1 MNNNL
6 ESLKK
11 RLDYNKEYITIQK
24 AELEI
29 IKKQIDEKEEL
40 KKTLL
45 EKNTNLL
52 IMKTLIE
59 EASTEARENGRK
71 LLSKVATKSAQTVFG
86 ENTEIELE
94 PFTKDGVPSIR
105 VNIKQHLDDGNVITI
120 NPTEADGGGLA
131 DITDLSIFMALGQM
145 IQNNYAPYD
154 LDEPTKFI
162 NGIDLI
168 EKSARFIRNMVDF
181 TGKQTIIST
190 NEDLLAS
197 EADTRYRMI
206 LDEKTRISTAYKE
219 V

>member
-1 MNNNL
+1 MDNNL
-6 ESLKK
+6 DILKQ
-11 RLDYNKEYITIQK
+11 RLENNKEYLTIQK
-24 AELEI
+24 AELDVL
-29 IKKQIDEKEEL
+29 KKQIVEKEEA
-40 KKTLL
+40 KETLI
-45 EKNTNLL
+45 EDNTKLL
-52 IMKTLIE
+52 TMKMLIE

-71 LLSKVATKSAQTVFG
+71 LLSDVATTSAQTVFG
-86 ENTEIELE
+86 KNTEIELE

-105 VNIKQHLDDGNVITI
+105 VIIKKHLEDGNVIII

-162 NGIDLI
+162 NGLDLI
-168 EKSARFIRNMVDF
+168 EKSAQFIRNMVDF

-197 EADTRYRMI
+197 EADTRYRMV
-206 LDEKTRISTAYKE
+206 LDEKTSISTAYKE